1 MEAWFGHLETLVTIM
16 ASGMVTHVKPIA
28 LVPSDSLACGFD
40 LGFFYGARFQGH

>member
-1 MEAWFGHLETLVTIM
+1 MTIM